1 MVSVLAG
8 TLARD
13 VTMMAW
19 GFLLLVLWIV
29 FGLAGWATAF
39 IWLGR
44 ARRYREAFDRAFA
57 VARRVY
63 SFSDSEKAE
72 FARIIGE
79 SIEKDKVS

>member
-1 MVSVLAG
+1 
-8 TLARD
+8 
-13 VTMMAW
+13 MMAW